1 MSKYENEKTTLEKEN
16 DYLHEKNKKLEEKL
30 NDVTKL
36 YYDTLAYA
44 NGVASSPEM
53 LGKRKIAK
61 AFLKL
66 FVPSFILN
74 FTRKTVNLLRK
85 VKNRLKKQKTIFAY
99 SAWVEKSK
107 ERINACE
114 KFEKEPLIS
123 ILVPLYNTDKT
134 LLCEM
139 IESCL
144 NQTYKNF
151 ELCLADASDSKHSY
165 VYKTAQSYAKKD
177 SRVKVERLKENLGI
191 SGNTNH
197 CRQMANGEYIAL
209 LDHDDLLI
217 EHALYSIVKAINEH
231 NPDVVYSDEDHLKDG
246 KRITPFFKPDFNLD
260 LLYSQM
266 YICHLLCFKAELF
279 DKVGGLDD
287 KFSGSQDYDLMLKL
301 TEQTNNIYHIQDVL
315 YSWREVATSTS
326 VNPES
331 KPYAHDA
338 GKGALDAHL
347 KRKYGDIAHAE
358 DSDYLFVF
366 DARFDTL
373 KHNPL
378 VSIIIPT
385 KDHTDLLEACVDSI
399 IQKSTYNNYEII
411 ILDNNSEQ
419 EETFEAFERLK
430 QKDERIK
437 VLDAFFE
444 FNWSKLNNFGIKNS
458 DGEVYIFLNNDT
470 EIITPDWIE
479 RLAENAL
486 REDVG
491 VVGGLLLFE
500 DDTIQHAGVVVGM
513 NGWADH
519 VYAGMPQIHA
529 ADKFVSPMV
538 NRDVLAVTGACMAIS
553 KDTINKIGAFDE
565 TFIVCGS
572 DVEMC
577 LRSYENGLN
586 VLYNSRVKLYHYES
600 KSRDTSKIP
609 QIDFIRSEETYR
621 EYITK
626 GDPYYNKNLD
636 INSKIPNI
644 SV

>member
-1 MSKYENEKTTLEKEN
+1 MADYIQEIEDLKDELQDLRQEN
-16 DYLHEKNKKLEEKL
+16 DELRKKVE
-30 NDVTKL
+30 DITKL
-36 YYDTLAYA
+36 YYDTLAHA
-44 NGVASSPEM
+44 NGIVSSPEI
-53 LGKRKIAK
+53 LGKRRIIK
-61 AFLKL
+61 AFIKSFL
-66 FVPSFILN
+66 PSFVLRLCRKALN
-74 FTRKTVNLLRK
+74 FLR
-85 VKNRLKKQKTIFAY
+85 RLKQRPMKKKDDLVY
-99 SAWVEKSK
+99 SVWIEKSK
-107 ERINACE
+107 ERTKICE
-114 KFEKEPLIS
+114 KLESEPLIS
-123 ILVPLYNTDKT
+123 ILVPLYNTDKA

-144 NQTYKNF
+144 NQTYNNF
-151 ELCLADASDSKHSY
+151 ELCLADASDDKHSY
-165 VYKTAQSYAKKD
+165 VYDVAKSYADKD
-177 SRVKVERLKENLGI
+177 SRVKLERLKENLGI
-191 SGNTNH
+191 SGNTNK
-197 CRQMANGEYIAL
+197 CREMASGEYITL

-217 EHALYSIVKAINEH
+217 EHALYSMAKAINEQKA
-231 NPDVVYSDEDHLKDG
+231 DVIYSDEDHVRNG
-246 KRITPFFKPDFNLD
+246 KRITPFFKPDFNRD

-287 KFSGSQDYDLMLKL
+287 KFSGSQDYDLMLRL
-301 TEQTNNIYHIQDVL
+301 TELTDNIYHIPDIL

-326 VNPES
+326 VNPGS
-331 KPYAHDA
+331 KPYAHTA

-358 DSDYLFVF
+358 DTDYAFVF

-373 KHNPL
+373 KHNPK

-385 KDHTDLLEACVDSI
+385 KDHTDLLEDCVNSI
-399 IQKSTYNNYEII
+399 LKKSTYTNYEIL
-411 ILDNNSEQ
+411 ILDNNSELP
-419 EETFEAFERLK
+419 ESFRAFKRL
-430 QKDERIK
+430 QKKDPRVRVI
-437 VLDAFFE
+437 DAFFE

-470 EIITPDWIE
+470 VIITPDWIE

-500 DDTIQHAGVVVGM
+500 DNTIQHAGVVIGM
-513 NGWADH
+513 GGWADH
-519 VYAGMPQIHA
+519 VYSGMPQIHA

-538 NRDVLAVTGACMAIS
+538 NRNVLAVTGACMAIA
-553 KDTINKIGAFDE
+553 KKTIDKIGLFDE

-572 DVEMC
+572 DVEIC
-577 LRSYENGLN
+577 LRAYENGLN

-621 EYITK
+621 EYIK
-626 GDPYYNKNLD
+626 AGDPFYNKNLD
-636 INSKIPNI
+636 LNSKTPSI

>member
-1 MSKYENEKTTLEKEN
+1 MG
-16 DYLHEKNKKLEEKL
+16 DYTQEIQQLKNKIEELQNENKAL
-30 NDVTKL
+30 SKKSDDVTKL
-36 YYDTLAYA
+36 YYDTLAHA
-44 NGVASSPEM
+44 NGLAMMPEM

-61 AFLKL
+61 AFMKL
-66 FVPSFILN
+66 FVPTFILN
-74 FTRKTVNLLRK
+74 FGRKSVNFLRK
-85 VKNRLKKQKTIFAY
+85 IKNRLKRRKAKPNY
-99 SAWVEKSK
+99 VAWIEKSI
-107 ERINACE
+107 ERVNACE
-114 KFEKEPLIS
+114 KLDREPLIS
-123 ILVPLYNTDKT
+123 ILVPLYNTDKK

-139 IESCL
+139 IESCI
-144 NQTYKNF
+144 NQTYSNI
-151 ELCLADASDSKHSY
+151 ELCLADASDNKHSY
-165 VYKTAQSYAKKD
+165 VYKVAKSYADKD
-177 SRVKVERLKENLGI
+177 RRVKVKRLEENLGI
-191 SGNTNH
+191 SGNTNK
-197 CRQMANGEYIAL
+197 CREMATGEYITL

-217 EHALYSIVKAINEH
+217 EHALYSMAKAINEH
-231 NPDVVYSDEDHLKDG
+231 NPDVIYSDEDHLRKG
-246 KRITPFFKPDFNLD
+246 ERITPFFKPDFNRD

-301 TEQTNNIYHIQDVL
+301 TEQTDNIYHIPDIL
-315 YSWREVATSTS
+315 YSWREVETSTS
-326 VNPES
+326 VNPGS

-347 KRKYGDIAHAE
+347 KRRYGDVAHAE

-373 KHNPL
+373 KNNPL

-399 IQKSTYNNYEII
+399 LEKSTYKNYEIL
-411 ILDNNSEQ
+411 ILDNNSEEEESFKAFKRLQ
-419 EETFEAFERLK
+419 E
-430 QKDERIK
+430 KDSRVK
-437 VLDAFFE
+437 VIDAFFE

-458 DGEVYIFLNNDT
+458 NGEVYIFLNNDT
-470 EIITPDWIE
+470 EIISPDWIE

-486 REDVG
+486 RDDVG

-519 VYAGMPQIHA
+519 VYAGMPQVHA

-538 NRDVLAVTGACMAIS
+538 NRNVLAVTGACMAIA
-553 KDTINKIGAFDE
+553 KKTIDKIGPFDE

-572 DVEMC
+572 DVEIC
-577 LRSYENGLN
+577 LRSFENGLN

-621 EYITK
+621 KYIAA
-626 GDPYYNKNLD
+626 GDPFYNKNLD
-636 INSKIPNI
+636 MYSKIPNI

>member
-1 MSKYENEKTTLEKEN
+1 MAEFDKEIAALKKEVDDLRAKNQTLETEIKDIRN
-16 DYLHEKNKKLEEKL
+16 
-30 NDVTKL
+30 L
-36 YYDTLAYA
+36 YYDTLSHA
-44 NGVASSPEM
+44 NGLYSTPEM
-53 LGKRKIAK
+53 LGKRKILK
-61 AFLKL
+61 AFIKL
-66 FVPSFILN
+66 FVPSFVLK
-74 FTRKTVNLLRK
+74 FCRKSVSFMRR
-85 VKNRLKKQKTIFAY
+85 VKNRLHRRKAVSDYTTWVLN
-99 SAWVEKSK
+99 SADRVQQ
-107 ERINACE
+107 CE
-114 KFEKEPLIS
+114 NFQKEPLVS
-123 ILVPLYNTDKT
+123 ILVPLYNTDKVM
-134 LLCEM
+134 LCEM

-144 NQTYKNF
+144 NQTYQNF
-151 ELCLADASDSKHSY
+151 ELCLADASDKKHSY
-165 VYKTAQSYAKKD
+165 VYKVAKSYADKD
-177 SRVKVERLKENLGI
+177 GRVKVEKLKENLGI
-191 SGNTNH
+191 SGNTNK
-197 CRQMANGEYIAL
+197 CREMATGEYIVL

-217 EHALYSIVKAINEH
+217 EHAIYSMVKAINEH
-231 NPDVVYSDEDHLKDG
+231 NPDVIYSDEDHIKDG
-246 KRITPFFKPDFNLD
+246 KRKMPFFKPDFNRD

-301 TEQTNNIYHIQDVL
+301 TEQTDNIYHIHDIL

-326 VNPES
+326 VNPSS

-347 KRKYGDIAHAE
+347 KRKFGDIAHAE
-358 DSDYLFVF
+358 DTEYLFVF

-373 KHNPL
+373 KNNPL

-385 KDHTDLLEACVDSI
+385 KDHTDLLEDCVNSI
-399 IQKSTYNNYEII
+399 LKKSTYSNYEIL

-419 EETFEAFERLK
+419 AESFEAFKRLQ
-430 QKDERIK
+430 QKDSRIK
-437 VLDAFFE
+437 VIDAFFE

-458 DGEVYIFLNNDT
+458 KGEVYIFLNNDT

-486 REDVG
+486 RDDIG

-500 DDTIQHAGVVVGM
+500 DKTIQHAGVVVGM

-529 ADKFVSPMV
+529 ANNFVSPMV
-538 NRDVLAVTGACMAIS
+538 NRNVLAVTGACMAIA
-553 KDTINKIGAFDE
+553 KKTIDKIGLFDE

-572 DVEMC
+572 DVEIC
-577 LRSYENGLN
+577 LRAYESGLN

-621 EYITK
+621 KYVQN
-626 GDPYYNKNLD
+626 GDPFYNKNLD
-636 INSKIPNI
+636 INSKIPNVKI
-644 SV
+644 

>member
-1 MSKYENEKTTLEKEN
+1 MSEFDKEIAALKKEIDDLRAENQNLKTEVK
-16 DYLHEKNKKLEEKL
+16 DI
-30 NDVTKL
+30 TKL
-36 YYDTLAYA
+36 YYDTLAHA
-44 NGVASSPEM
+44 NGLYSTPEM
-53 LGKRKIAK
+53 LGKRKILK
-61 AFLKL
+61 AFIKL
-66 FVPSFILN
+66 FTPSFILKLCRKSLN
-74 FTRKTVNLLRK
+74 FMRR
-85 VKNRLKKQKTIFAY
+85 VKNRLHRRKTASDY
-99 SAWVEKSK
+99 TTWVSNSADRVHE
-107 ERINACE
+107 CE
-114 KFEKEPLIS
+114 KFEKEPLVS
-123 ILVPLYNTDKT
+123 ILVPLYNTDKAM
-134 LLCEM
+134 LCEM

-144 NQTYKNF
+144 NQTYHNF
-151 ELCLADASDSKHSY
+151 ELCLADASDNKHSY
-165 VYKTAQSYAKKD
+165 VYKVAKSYADKD
-177 SRVKVERLKENLGI
+177 KRVKVERLTQNLGI
-191 SGNTNH
+191 SGNTNK
-197 CRQMANGEYIAL
+197 CREMATGEYIVL

-217 EHALYSIVKAINEH
+217 EHAIYSMVKAINEH
-231 NPDVVYSDEDHLKDG
+231 NPDVIYSDEDHIKDG
-246 KRITPFFKPDFNLD
+246 KRKMPFFKPDFNRD

-301 TEQTNNIYHIQDVL
+301 TEQTDNIYHIHDIL

-326 VNPES
+326 VNPNS

-347 KRKYGDIAHAE
+347 KRKFGDIAHAE
-358 DSDYLFVF
+358 DTDYLFVF

-373 KHNPL
+373 KNNPL

-385 KDHTDLLEACVDSI
+385 KDHTDLLEDCVNSI
-399 IQKSTYNNYEII
+399 LKKSTYSNYEIL

-419 EETFEAFERLK
+419 AESFEAFKRL
-430 QKDERIK
+430 QKKDSRIK
-437 VLDAFFE
+437 VIDAFFE

-458 DGEVYIFLNNDT
+458 SGEVYIFLNNDT

-486 REDVG
+486 RDDIG

-500 DDTIQHAGVVVGM
+500 DKTIQHAGVVVGM

-529 ADKFVSPMV
+529 ANNFVSPMV
-538 NRDVLAVTGACMAIS
+538 NRNVLAVTGACMAIA
-553 KDTINKIGAFDE
+553 KKTIDKIGLFDE

-572 DVEMC
+572 DVEIC
-577 LRSYENGLN
+577 LRAYESGLN

-621 EYITK
+621 KYVQN
-626 GDPYYNKNLD
+626 GDPFYNKNLD
-636 INSKIPNI
+636 INSKIPKVKI
-644 SV
+644 